1 LTTAV
6 ATRRRPRRD
15 DRLYRTRPPGS
26 GAGTPADDHARMP
39 IPEAGV
45 RMFGDTARFRPGEP
59 ERVLAALFLLSGC
72 PVHSR
77 SGHSRSG
84 HSRSGHSRSGHSGSG
99 HSGSGPSRVV
109 RVAIERLATLL
120 DQAMLAHPRGEVDPA
135 QRTLSSSAAL
145 DVAAALVELADRLH
159 RAGHV
164 IEAFALEGI
173 EGRLI
178 EALVGAGPRDVA

>member
-1 LTTAV
+1 
-6 ATRRRPRRD
+6 
-15 DRLYRTRPPGS
+15 
-26 GAGTPADDHARMP
+26 
-39 IPEAGV
+39 
-45 RMFGDTARFRPGEP
+45 
-59 ERVLAALFLLSGC
+59 
-72 PVHSR
+72 
-77 SGHSRSG
+77 
-84 HSRSGHSRSGHSGSG
+84 
-99 HSGSGPSRVV
+99 
-109 RVAIERLATLL
+109 
-120 DQAMLAHPRGEVDPA
+120 MLAHPRGEVDPA